1 MAHTQD
7 ELDALKAAFARG
19 VTRVRF
25 NGEEVQ
31 YDSATALLKRIR
43 IIEADLAGH
52 GAGGISVSY
61 PRTLRGL

>member
-43 IIEADLAGH
+43 IIEADL
-52 GAGGISVSY
+52 
-61 PRTLRGL
+61 